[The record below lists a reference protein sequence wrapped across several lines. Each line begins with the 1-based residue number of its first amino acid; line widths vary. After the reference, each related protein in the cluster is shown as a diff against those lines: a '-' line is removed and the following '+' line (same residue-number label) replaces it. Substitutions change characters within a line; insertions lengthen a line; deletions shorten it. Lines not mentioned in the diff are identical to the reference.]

1 MAVAPEIIFSA
12 YAVSGVDP
20 SGVRHLDQPDAS
32 GFSFIKNPSTAPGA
46 FLNFGQINITQGK
59 QTTPTLAVIARLGEL
74 NDMTE
79 SVFNMRFWLP
89 DLADFQIGTF
99 KFNGFASGTWI
110 PSVNLTEASG
120 KFVST
125 ALPSGQ
131 NLFRNA
137 DPNQIFNAND
147 LFQKELTASGTV
159 DDQVTQY
166 VFLSVTVDQDAAV
179 KQYGG
184 DGGGFTYRLTYDFK

>member
-1 MAVAPEIIFSA
+1 MAVAPQILFSA

-20 SGVRHLDQPDAS
+20 SGVRHLDLPDAS

-46 FLNFGQINITQGK
+46 YLNFGQINVTQGK
-59 QTTPTLAVIARLGEL
+59 QTTPTYAVIARLGEL

-79 SVFNMRFWLP
+79 ATFNMRFWL
-89 DLADFQIGTF
+89 ADVTDFGIGTF

-110 PSVNLTEASG
+110 PDAQLTEASG
-120 KFVST
+120 KYVLSS
-125 ALPSGQ
+125 LPSGQ

-137 DPNQIFNAND
+137 DPNQIFNPAD
-147 LFQKELTASGTV
+147 VFQQELTASGTV

-166 VFLSVTVDQDAAV
+166 QYLSVTVDNDAAI
-179 KQYGG
+179 KEYGG
-184 DGGGFTYRLTYDFK
+184 DGGGFTYRLTFDFR